1 MARGETLLDVH
12 IYVKAKKKKKHNLT
26 IKHNTQHTVPC
37 KAIAG
42 RSIVL
47 PQSSAKLNFPKEQL
61 GINQGVNNDPNMCL
75 LAKQNYELD

>member
-12 IYVKAKKKKKHNLT
+12 VYVKAEKLT
-26 IKHNTQHTVPC
+26 IKYNTQHTVLC
-37 KAIAG
+37 KVIADQ
-42 RSIVL
+42 SIVL

>member
-1 MARGETLLDVH
+1 MFTFTLRQ
-12 IYVKAKKKKKHNLT
+12 T
-26 IKHNTQHTVPC
+26 IKHNTEHTVEC
-37 KAIAG
+37 KVIAE

-61 GINQGVNNDPNMCL
+61 GIKQGVNNGPNMCL

>member
-12 IYVKAKKKKKHNLT
+12 IYVKAEKLA
-26 IKHNTQHTVPC
+26 IKYNTQHTVVC
-37 KAIAG
+37 KVIVDQ
-42 RSIVL
+42 SIVL

-61 GINQGVNNDPNMCL
+61 GIKQGVNNDPNMFL